1 MRNAV
6 PRSIQVTIL
15 ISFTVVALVCML
27 GMGIA
32 LYERF
37 LVRSERMLTESAQL
51 TLDQTVLNLEV
62 YLRNMRRMSDA
73 IYYNVI
79 KDQDMNVSSPIEQMD
94 FLYEANKDYLT
105 SLALYTEEGELLSAS
120 PVGVEK
126 PGVDVTEQN
135 WFKRIFIFR
144 FPMCRIYLLTIPPSG
159 TTGLYP

>member
-1 MRNAV
+1 MQGKKDFKEKLHNLLVRWKIGLFMRNAV

-135 WFKRIFIFR
+135 WFK
-144 FPMCRIYLLTIPPSG
+144 
-159 TTGLYP
+159 